1 MYTPSHEYTD
11 ADFARVALWLDDP
24 YGDGIRLSII
34 RNPSP
39 ARIAATEFA
48 KSGQRTITNDEQQ
61 YIDRGREYLSDRIE
75 YKKHQKLVLQQGII
89 GSTTPY

>member
-1 MYTPSHEYTD
+1 MTTSYQYTE
-11 ADFARVALWLDDP
+11 ADFTRVALWLDDP

-48 KSGQRTITNDEQQ
+48 KTGQRTITNDEQL
-61 YIDRGREYLSDRIE
+61 YIERGRDYLTDR
-75 YKKHQKLVLQQGII
+75 YTQKKHQKLVLQQGII